1 MSNAHHPKVDISKYF
16 NNKQKVFL
24 INVSETRDKDLYESL
39 SGAIVGRTRDSIA
52 LQIPYPTEY
61 TSPADESRRHTF
73 KLTSEAMGN
82 GIQVIADL
90 IRVEPGNIFH
100 LRILSNIEMYQR
112 RQVPRIDTTI
122 KLFQIQRN
130 SSLDV
135 YRREFLR
142 IRTQIM
148 NQGVPPNL
156 AMQEAAINLGV
167 GGIRVE
173 CEARVNP
180 SLLSM
185 FFVGLYDNEIPV
197 CALGELVWSRVENNI
212 RMCGYRFIQISKTDQ
227 ERIRGFIQAF
237 WKKQN
242 IAVPAPKSNWELLD
256 RMMCD
261 MAFV

>member
-1 MSNAHHPKVDISKYF
+1 MGNAHYPKVDLSKYF
-16 NNKQKVFL
+16 NHKQKVFL
-24 INVSETRDKDLYESL
+24 INVSENRDQELYESL
-39 SGAIVGRTRDSIA
+39 SGAIVGRTRNSIA

-61 TSPADESRRHTF
+61 TSPANESRKHTF

-82 GIQVIADL
+82 GIQAIADL
-90 IRVEPGNIFH
+90 IRVESGNIFH
-100 LRILSNIEMYQR
+100 LRLLSNIEMYQR

-135 YRREFLR
+135 YRKEFLR
-142 IRTQIM
+142 IRAQIM
-148 NQGVPPNL
+148 SQGVPTNL
-156 AMQEAAINLGV
+156 AMQDAAINLGV

-185 FFVGLYDNEIPV
+185 FFIGLNDNEIPV
-197 CALGELVWSRVENNI
+197 YALGDLVWSRLENDM

-227 ERIRGFIQAF
+227 ERINSYIQLLR
-237 WKKQN
+237 KKQK
-242 IAVPAPKSNWELLD
+242 IAVPLSRTNWELLD